1 MILMAEVNRA
11 RLEEELVRHYTS
23 QREPANPAMMNQ
35 LVSAMVA
42 EDARMR
48 RSQQRRM
55 GEVAFVAAHVRF
67 IPAWTW
73 AAQAGLVALMCVLA
87 HAANDASAT
96 KAAVGALSAMCVLV
110 GMPTVQASKQYGV
123 AELEY
128 ACAHNAASVMVAR
141 LIVLGCSSALA
152 VALMVGAVASSLEV
166 SAFTVALWAC
176 PPFFGSC
183 ATALTVLRKA
193 SPVTA
198 VPLTVSWVMG
208 CCMALLAFAIV
219 FPEMY
224 GNTALVVW
232 AIAAALALA
241 WLMRE
246 VAMTIRSAAAGLDAW
261 YPQTVKTCH

>member
-96 KAAVGALSAMCVLV
+96 KAASTPRVPRRPSSS
-110 GMPTVQASKQYGV
+110 PTMAKMKSLCASG
-123 AELEY
+123 
-128 ACAHNAASVMVAR
+128 R
-141 LIVLGCSSALA
+141 
-152 VALMVGAVASSLEV
+152 
-166 SAFTVALWAC
+166 
-176 PPFFGSC
+176 
-183 ATALTVLRKA
+183 
-193 SPVTA
+193 
-198 VPLTVSWVMG
+198 
-208 CCMALLAFAIV
+208 
-219 FPEMY
+219 
-224 GNTALVVW
+224 
-232 AIAAALALA
+232 
-241 WLMRE
+241 
-246 VAMTIRSAAAGLDAW
+246 
-261 YPQTVKTCH
+261 